1 MANHRSDGRATVRKH
16 RTVGGT
22 HRDHALPAGAVK
34 AGVLGVLATATIAAP
49 LAAAAAGID
58 EAAPAEPIA
67 QAPAAAPQAAA
78 AISPVALPGATD
90 AAAATTEA
98 AVEERAAEGDAA
110 SRSEER
116 TAPAAAEDAAEDEV
130 ESTGIEVSVPEPEP
144 EPVVTE
150 AAAGAEGAVG
160 TASSE
165 GTDSVEGSDSAEGEA
180 VVGSD
185 SGYIRPS
192 SGAITSGY
200 GGRIHPVLGYYK
212 GHDGVDFGAACGAPV
227 KAAKSGTVVA
237 VEYHHASGNRVKIDH
252 GNGVVTGYY
261 HLQGFN
267 TSVGATVAQGDTI
280 GYVGSTGRSTGCHL
294 HFAKMDEAGNYS
306 DPMSLL
312 R

>member
-1 MANHRSDGRATVRKH
+1 MANHRADGRATVRKH
-16 RTVGGT
+16 RAVGGT

-49 LAAAAAGID
+49 LAAAAAGTD

-78 AISPVALPGATD
+78 AIAPVALPGATD

-98 AVEERAAEGDAA
+98 AVEERDAEGDAA

-116 TAPAAAEDAAEDEV
+116 TAPAAAEDPAEDEV

-144 EPVVTE
+144 VVTE
-150 AAAGAEGAVG
+150 AAAGAEGADG
-160 TASSE
+160 TASAG
-165 GTDSVEGSDSAEGEA
+165 GTDSADGEA

-200 GGRIHPVLGYYK
+200 GGRVHPVLGYYK

>member
-1 MANHRSDGRATVRKH
+1 MANHRADGRATVRKH
-16 RTVGGT
+16 RAVGGT

-49 LAAAAAGID
+49 LAAAAAGTD

-78 AISPVALPGATD
+78 AIAPVALPGATD

-98 AVEERAAEGDAA
+98 AVEERDAEGDAA

-116 TAPAAAEDAAEDEV
+116 TAPAAAEDPAEDEV

-144 EPVVTE
+144 VVTE
-150 AAAGAEGAVG
+150 AAAGAEGADSADG
-160 TASSE
+160 TASAE
-165 GTDSVEGSDSAEGEA
+165 GADSAEGEA

-192 SGAITSGY
+192 SGPITSGY

>member
-16 RTVGGT
+16 RSVGGT

-78 AISPVALPGATD
+78 AIAPVALPGATD

-116 TAPAAAEDAAEDEV
+116 TAPAAAEDPADDEA

-144 EPVVTE
+144 VVTE
-150 AAAGAEGAVG
+150 AAASAEGADG
-160 TASSE
+160 TASAE
-165 GTDSVEGSDSAEGEA
+165 GADSAEGEA

-192 SGAITSGY
+192 SGPITSGY

>member
-192 SGAITSGY
+192 SGPITSGY

>member
-1 MANHRSDGRATVRKH
+1 MANHRADGRATVRKH
-16 RTVGGT
+16 RAVGGT
-22 HRDHALPAGAVK
+22 HRDHALPTGAVK

-67 QAPAAAPQAAA
+67 LAPAAAPQAAA
-78 AISPVALPGATD
+78 AIAPVTLPGATD

-116 TAPAAAEDAAEDEV
+116 TAPAAAEDTAEDEI
-130 ESTGIEVSVPEPEP
+130 ESTGIEVSVPEP

-150 AAAGAEGAVG
+150 AAAGAEGADG
-160 TASSE
+160 TASAE
-165 GTDSVEGSDSAEGEA
+165 GTDSAEGEA

-200 GGRIHPVLGYYK
+200 GGRVHPVLGYYK

-237 VEYHHASGNRVKIDH
+237 VEYNNASGNRVKIDH

>member
-16 RTVGGT
+16 RAVGGT
-22 HRDHALPAGAVK
+22 HRDHALPTGAVK

-116 TAPAAAEDAAEDEV
+116 TAPAAAEDAAEDEA
-130 ESTGIEVSVPEPEP
+130 ESTGIEVSVPEP

-150 AAAGAEGAVG
+150 AAAGAEGADSADG
-160 TASSE
+160 TASAE
-165 GTDSVEGSDSAEGEA
+165 GADSAEGEA

-192 SGAITSGY
+192 SGPITSGY

-237 VEYHHASGNRVKIDH
+237 VEYHNASGNRVKIDH

>member
-16 RTVGGT
+16 RAVGGT
-22 HRDHALPAGAVK
+22 HRDHALPTGAVK

-200 GGRIHPVLGYYK
+200 GGRVHPVLGYYK

>member
-1 MANHRSDGRATVRKH
+1 MANHRADGRATVRKH
-16 RTVGGT
+16 RAVGGT

-49 LAAAAAGID
+49 LAAAAAGTD

-78 AISPVALPGATD
+78 AIAPVALPGATD

-98 AVEERAAEGDAA
+98 AVEERDAEGDAA

-116 TAPAAAEDAAEDEV
+116 TAPAAAEDPAEDEV

-144 EPVVTE
+144 VVTE
-150 AAAGAEGAVG
+150 AAAGAEGADG
-160 TASSE
+160 TASAE
-165 GTDSVEGSDSAEGEA
+165 GTDSADGEA

-200 GGRIHPVLGYYK
+200 GGRVHPVLGYYK